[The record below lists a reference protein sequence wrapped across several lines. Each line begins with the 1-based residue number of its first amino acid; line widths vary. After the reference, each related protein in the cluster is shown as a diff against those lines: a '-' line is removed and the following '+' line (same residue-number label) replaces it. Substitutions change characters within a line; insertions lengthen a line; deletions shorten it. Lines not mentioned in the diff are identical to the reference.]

1 MQGRCS
7 PNAVRRQVGTM
18 KSKRRSLLI
27 VASCLAI
34 TYPAKVQVEIG
45 SGLGLTLKESQAVA
59 EPGGNGNG
67 NNGNEGNG
75 NNGNNGNNGGGKG
88 NNGSQGNPGNSG
100 NAGNSGSAEGKGTSG

>member
-18 KSKRRSLLI
+18 KSKRHSFLI

-67 NNGNEGNG
+67 G
-75 NNGNNGNNGGGKG
+75 NGNNGNNGGGKG
-88 NNGSQGNPGNSG
+88 NNGSQGNPGNSQENPGNSG
-100 NAGNSGSAEGKGTSG
+100 NAGNSGSAEGKGN